1 MFEVDLASGTD
12 EEIAESLKS
21 VLPQWRKVR
30 HMPSDPL
37 ESIRFGYGTI
47 KNYK

>member
-21 VLPQWRKVR
+21 ALPQWRRVK
-30 HMPSDPL
+30 HIAPDP
-37 ESIRFGYGTI
+37 
-47 KNYK
+47 